1 MNAWVINQNKAF
13 SGWRLEVAV
22 VVTALVAAAEIRVTD
37 NYWAV
42 VTRYGISK

>member
-1 MNAWVINQNKAF
+1 MKK
-13 SGWRLEVAV
+13 WRREKEKEEGRERRRRRRGEEERQ
-22 VVTALVAAAEIRVTD
+22 AEIRVTD